1 MIPDLELTPLFQGV
15 DAQYLALL
23 RPLFERASFRAG
35 AVVVE
40 QGGSADYLYLIERG
54 LLEIS
59 YKPYDGGPITITHV
73 EAGGLFG
80 WSAVVGSPKYTSSG
94 IAVEDLAVI
103 RVRGSDLRKLC
114 AEHPEAGRVILDR
127 LAGSVSARW
136 KDAHDQVKAILE
148 SGMSGNA

>member
-23 RPLFERASFRAG
+23 RPLFERVSFRAG

-54 LLEIS
+54 LLKIS

-73 EAGGLFG
+73 EVGGLFG

-114 AEHPEAGRVILDR
+114 AEHPEAGRAILDR

-148 SGMSGNA
+148 SGMSG

>member
-1 MIPDLELTPLFQGV
+1 MPLFRGI

-23 RPLFERASFRAG
+23 GPLFERVSFRAG

-40 QGGSADYLYLIERG
+40 QGDPADYLYLIEQG
-54 LLEIS
+54 MLEIS
-59 YKPYDGGPITITHV
+59 YKPYDGEAITVIHL

-94 IAVEDLAVI
+94 IAVDDLRVI

-114 AEHPEAGRVILDR
+114 QEHPEAGKAILDR
-127 LAGSVSARW
+127 LADAVSARW
-136 KDAHDQVKAILE
+136 QNAHDQVKAILTNGI
-148 SGMSGNA
+148 SG